1 MRSPPVDLI
10 PVKPDFKQ
18 RYGLITTVGPG
29 PKCFQVLRGWSGSGN
44 ANSRKARVSAVQSC
58 LSLLPLCH
66 TIRSEGKAVPPL
78 SQPGR
83 PAGLPGFRLSWANHR
98 ECYWMANQH
107 AGSSALPPGSLS
119 RTLCLTWRGV
129 GPSACCEGE
138 WARAA
143 VRRPPRRGRRARAT
157 VEGRCAKAAVRGPH
171 CTAGVWELC
180 HGCEVQRGLCF
191 LMLLTRWNS
200 HRYISAYSRPCLDTH
215 EHRGRG
221 GQLGDSLGPSGVMK
235 VLRCSLAWCFTCA
248 GVGLWKPRL
257 ALVCVLSSTA
267 RNRKHGWMWAEGH

>member
-119 RTLCLTWRGV
+119 STLCLTWRGEV
-129 GPSACCEGE
+129 QVRAVRVSGQGPPCEGHHAE
-138 WARAA
+138 AAVQGPPWRAA
-143 VRRPPRRGRRARAT
+143 VRRLPC
-157 VEGRCAKAAVRGPH
+157 EG
-171 CTAGVWELC
+171 CTALPV
-180 HGCEVQRGLCF
+180 CESCATG
-191 LMLLTRWNS
+191 
-200 HRYISAYSRPCLDTH
+200 A
-215 EHRGRG
+215 
-221 GQLGDSLGPSGVMK
+221 
-235 VLRCSLAWCFTCA
+235 RCS
-248 GVGLWKPRL
+248 
-257 ALVCVLSSTA
+257 
-267 RNRKHGWMWAEGH
+267 EGPVFLCC